1 MARNGMPRSCTTGS
15 TFWTALRRP
24 FWPCTPMNQVETSP
38 GTYQAG
44 AGPSSVSTGMSRKST
59 PHATAGSPGG
69 ELVKVTEVP
78 VDGTGPSSTARVTV
92 PPSRAFTSPSMVPA
106 PLHSSQYVPGLR
118 VSGVSGRVTVP
129 LTEARTRRSP
139 GPHRRT
145 LIASSLPNQA
155 PYPAPVTRTAR
166 ATPAATN
173 ARRLQRRGLRSDT
186 VEDPPRRTYAQRP
199 ELLLGQPDP
208 AAQIELHQ

>member
-1 MARNGMPRSCTTGS
+1 FRS
-15 TFWTALRRP
+15 
-24 FWPCTPMNQVETSP
+24 
-38 GTYQAG
+38 
-44 AGPSSVSTGMSRKST
+44 
-59 PHATAGSPGG
+59 
-69 ELVKVTEVP
+69 

-208 AAQIELHQ
+208 AAQIELHQALAGRRQGHRDLQRVVRAQQAVPHALLHQGDDLRERR